1 MREHTSLKYM
11 YITSVHL
18 HVICTSLYMSM
29 LVWYLH
35 HAGHAI
41 TSRPAWSQ
49 RVPMSSIQYTCMIL
63 LSAPILKC
71 VGSSVNKSKSIRLK
85 FKRSWFETQLDL
97 KFFLP
102 SHTCTCICIAILCI
116 PHTHTHTHTHTQRTC
131 FSHNQSDRPSFF
143 ETRTSVHLRACDES
157 LDWGIVI

>member
-1 MREHTSLKYM
+1 MRGATATVAIIISGVRVREHTSLKYM

-49 RVPMSSIQYTCMIL
+49 RVPMSSIQYTCMLL

-102 SHTCTCICIAILCI
+102 LHTCTCICIAFLCI
-116 PHTHTHTHTHTQRTC
+116 PHTHTVPVSLIIRVIVPLSSRQGL
-131 FSHNQSDRPSFF
+131 PS
-143 ETRTSVHLRACDES
+143 T
-157 LDWGIVI
+157 